1 MECDGEPTPDTEEK
15 SLFTIFLLGSKI
27 QEAFTTLIS
36 KSCSLV
42 VISTGS
48 REISRL
54 GERKGVSCV
63 LEPWSGEGT
72 FDDAEGTLGATD
84 VKTVAGTVG
93 DDTEGDGGD
102 FRILS
107 CCTC

>member
-1 MECDGEPTPDTEEK
+1 MVSRPQTREK

-27 QEAFTTLIS
+27 QEASTTLVS

-54 GERKGVSCV
+54 GECKGVSCV

-72 FDDAEGTLGATD
+72 FDDAECTLGATD
-84 VKTVAGTVG
+84 VETVSGTAGDGTEG
-93 DDTEGDGGD
+93 EGDG

-107 CCTC
+107 GCTCL